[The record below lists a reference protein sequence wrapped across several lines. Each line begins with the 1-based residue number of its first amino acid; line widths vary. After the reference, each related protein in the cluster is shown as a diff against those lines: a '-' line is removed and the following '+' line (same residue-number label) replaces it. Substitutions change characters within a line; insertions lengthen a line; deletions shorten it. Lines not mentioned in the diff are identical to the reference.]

1 MNIEDLTIKQARELA
16 ALFGG
21 GVSATATHPA
31 VGKYCVVRTYSAGV
45 HAGTLQAANGTAVTL
60 TGSRRILNWTGAL
73 SCSEIAVSGI
83 ASGKVAV
90 AVPTQ
95 YLTEAIEIIPA
106 TAEAE
111 KCLRSK

>member
-1 MNIEDLTIKQARELA
+1 MNIEDLTIKQARELV

-21 GVSATATHPA
+21 GTTTPQHPA

-45 HAGTLQAANGTAVTL
+45 HAGTLTAANGTAVTL
-60 TGSRRILNWTGAL
+60 TDSRRIWSWTGAL

-83 ASGKVAV
+83 SGGKVAV

>member
-1 MNIEDLTIKQARELA
+1 MNIEDLTLKQARELA

-21 GVSATATHPA
+21 GTTPPVQHPA

-45 HAGTLQAANGTAVTL
+45 HAGILQAASGTAVTL
-60 TGSRRILNWTGAL
+60 ADSRRIWNWTGAL

-83 ASGKVAV
+83 TGGKVAV
-90 AVPTQ
+90 AVPTE